1 MLKMLTAHGVK
12 APAPHLTVK
21 KAREQMLGGMFDA
34 DVQSRWRDSC
44 ALDCGHREM
53 QAKI

>member
-1 MLKMLTAHGVK
+1 MLHTIKQVSSIGKKHPTI
-12 APAPHLTVK
+12 K

-44 ALDCGHREM
+44 AMDCGRNEM
-53 QAKI
+53 QTKI